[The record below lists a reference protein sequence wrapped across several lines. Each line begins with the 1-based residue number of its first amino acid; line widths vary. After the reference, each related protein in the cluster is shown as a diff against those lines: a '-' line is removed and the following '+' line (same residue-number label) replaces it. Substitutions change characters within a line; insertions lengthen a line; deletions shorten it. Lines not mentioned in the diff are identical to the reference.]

1 MINETGPNS
10 RGPPSVLFPAGKP
23 PTSGKPPLKATN
35 KQSPASKPPREEDE
49 GPVISNIDQIVSMNE
64 GLCSKDPEYVD
75 FFLPKLGSACSCG
88 ENGGAGNDAS
98 LCAGDDPL
106 SLANILRDWQVDFLH
121 SVDIHT
127 ATELVLLY
135 NKMGGVL
142 ATEMRKWRRKKKLKP
157 VKTSSCGV
165 ALHIW
170 TRTCRAVIKSV
181 QQQIAEGAK
190 CIKRPAILE
199 VAWTSSDNNTA
210 VSSLGSSLAEF

>member
-1 MINETGPNS
+1 MVE
-10 RGPPSVLFPAGKP
+10 VHHQLLFPAGKP
-23 PTSGKPPLKATN
+23 PTLGKPPLMAASKR
-35 KQSPASKPPREEDE
+35 SPASKPPREEDE

-64 GLCSKDPEYVD
+64 CLCSKDPEYVD
-75 FFLPKLGSACSCG
+75 FFLPKLGAACSCG
-88 ENGGAGNDAS
+88 ENGGTSNDAS
-98 LCAGDDPL
+98 LCEGDDPL

-127 ATELVLLY
+127 AKELVLVY

-142 ATEMRKWRRKKKLKP
+142 AKEMRKWRRKKKLVS
-157 VKTSSCGV
+157 VKTASCGV

-170 TRTCRAVIKSV
+170 TRTCKAVIKSV
-181 QQQIAEGAK
+181 QKQIAEGAK

-199 VAWTSSDNNTA
+199 VAWTSDNNTA